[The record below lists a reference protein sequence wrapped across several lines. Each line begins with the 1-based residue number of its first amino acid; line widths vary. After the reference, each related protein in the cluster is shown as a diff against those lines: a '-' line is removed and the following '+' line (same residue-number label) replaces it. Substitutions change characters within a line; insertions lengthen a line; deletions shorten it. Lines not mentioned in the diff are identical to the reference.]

1 MINQKLKNIEDLP
14 FTEGYNII
22 KNLCEN
28 KIKFSCEDI
37 EFVLNLNEKELVV
50 TFFSEYSLF
59 SKHDFLQIEKFT
71 NENLES
77 ENLDFVSDLIYFAT
91 DFGLD
96 LNYNKILELII
107 IDKIDNDFIVL
118 ACLQYL
124 HANIKLLY
132 VDIIIKN
139 LEHITNSSIYH
150 QNEQLLASL
159 ILFRITHKINYLD
172 FIIELVN
179 YDNSNLEFLKNSLKD
194 KSYDSRYFNLPN
206 ILKEINR

>member
-1 MINQKLKNIEDLP
+1 MINQKLKNIKNLP

-22 KNLCEN
+22 KNLCKD
-28 KIKFSCEDI
+28 KIRFSYEDI
-37 EFVLNLNEKELVV
+37 EFILNLDEKELVV
-50 TFFSEYSLF
+50 TFFSEYSFF
-59 SKHDFLQIEKFT
+59 SKDDFLQIEKFT

-96 LNYNKILELII
+96 LNYTKILDLTI

-132 VDIIIKN
+132 IDIIVKN
-139 LEHITNSSIYH
+139 LEHITNTTIYH

-159 ILFRITHKINYLD
+159 ILFRITHKTHYLD
-172 FIIELVN
+172 FITELIN
-179 YDNSNLEFLKNSLKD
+179 YDNSNLEFLSNSLKD
-194 KSYDSRYFNLPN
+194 KSYDSMYFNLPN
-206 ILKEINR
+206 LLKRD